1 MNVIYSNL
9 TAIGCFNNFVPAL
22 AREYVHVTSL
32 RSIDVPLSLRKYVG
46 LIFIFLPIFYCVS
59 KIFNTTYD
67 RIDNKIGTNSLLSRG
82 IKWTLPIAS
91 IALST
96 VCLNYTFSL
105 MARPFEQFF
114 IYKLHYQCVFKA
126 SLKMGENLKLA
137 VWPFVSGRTQ
147 TQNTN
152 TKPLNVQDKLNPT
165 QRRLLDHAISQLK
178 RGEFDAKSI
187 NIQKMFFAGSFIIS
201 NLAFSRLLTNI
212 FVAQALSIPATVLTT
227 GLFARTFKV

>member
-9 TAIGCFNNFVPAL
+9 TAIGCINNFVPAL

-46 LIFIFLPIFYCVS
+46 LIVIFSPIFYCVS

-67 RIDNKIGTNSLLSRG
+67 RIDNKIGTNSLISRG

-105 MARPFEQFF
+105 MTRPFEQFF
-114 IYKLHYQCVFKA
+114 VYKLHFQCVFKA
-126 SLKMGENLKLA
+126 SLEMGENLKLA
-137 VWPFVSGRTQ
+137 VWPFVSGR

-165 QRRLLDHAISQLK
+165 QRRLLDHAITQLK
-178 RGEFDAKSI
+178 LGGFDAKSI
-187 NIQKMFFAGSFIIS
+187 NIQKMFFAGSYIIS
-201 NLAFSRLLTNI
+201 NIAFSRLLTNI
-212 FVAQALSIPATVLTT
+212 FFVQALSLPAAIITT